1 MNPSTTATPLVPRHT
16 PSAKEFIATQSSPE
30 FQELRAKQRGFT
42 FPLAIFGIAWF
53 VVYVL
58 LAMYAPS
65 FMSTRIFS
73 NVNIAI
79 LLGVA
84 QFVTTFAITWAYV
97 RYADKNLEP
106 RSRAIRESLE
116 RTAGEENVASNEKIT
131 G

>member
-30 FQELRAKQRGFT
+30 FQELRSKQRGFT

-53 VVYVL
+53 VIYVL
-58 LAMYAPS
+58 LAMYAPT
-65 FMSTRIFS
+65 FMSARVFG

-97 RYADKNLEP
+97 KYADKNLEP

-116 RTAGEENVASNEKIT
+116 GTTGSESVASNEKIT

>member
-1 MNPSTTATPLVPRHT
+1 MATPLIPRHT
-16 PSAKEFIATQSSPE
+16 PTAEEFITAQSSPE
-30 FQELRAKQRGFT
+30 FQELRSKQRGFT

-53 VVYVL
+53 VIYVL
-58 LAMYAPS
+58 LAMYAPT
-65 FMSTRIFS
+65 FMSTRVFG

-97 RYADKNLEP
+97 KYADKNLEP

-116 RTAGEENVASNEKIT
+116 GTTGSESVASNEKIT